1 MVMGMAGLTIGYL
14 GFGLLTML
22 TGIIAFVT
30 RADRARGLAAGHLR
44 AGSLAHGTTS
54 RQVALRHYRGAG

>member
-22 TGIIAFVT
+22 TGIIAFLLVRT
-30 RADRARGLAAGHLR
+30 ALAVWRQGICVPGH
-44 AGSLAHGTTS
+44 
-54 RQVALRHYRGAG
+54 